1 MEGVNLTALVA
12 GPAGAILLPAPPGS
26 GKSTLTAALVAAGLD
41 YFSDEVALLCEDDL
55 AVTPFPLAMCV
66 KDTGIDALAALFPE
80 LATLPVHTRMD
91 GKRVVYMPPSAAR
104 VPAPNSRRPV
114 IAIVFPRYVA
124 GAPNTLRALP
134 KPAALARLISQCMGV
149 QRRLE
154 ARHVTQMISWIRD
167 LSCYELDFS
176 DLGAAVSTLV
186 KIANGGN
193 LSSSSGGVGA

>member
-1 MEGVNLTALVA
+1 
-12 GPAGAILLPAPPGS
+12 
-26 GKSTLTAALVAAGLD
+26 
-41 YFSDEVALLCEDDL
+41 
-55 AVTPFPLAMCV
+55 
-66 KDTGIDALAALFPE
+66 
-80 LATLPVHTRMD
+80 
-91 GKRVVYMPPSAAR
+91 
-104 VPAPNSRRPV
+104 
-114 IAIVFPRYVA
+114 
-124 GAPNTLRALP
+124 
-134 KPAALARLISQCMGV
+134 MGV